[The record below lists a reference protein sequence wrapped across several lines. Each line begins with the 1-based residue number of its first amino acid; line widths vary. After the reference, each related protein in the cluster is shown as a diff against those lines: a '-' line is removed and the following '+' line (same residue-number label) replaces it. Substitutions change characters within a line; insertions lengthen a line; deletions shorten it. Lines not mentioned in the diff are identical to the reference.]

1 MDRRSLFIG
10 AAAGIALGGSG
21 VAVAKR
27 IEQVQQE
34 PVTGSNFAIV
44 AEQHFEEEKIK
55 IEQRR
60 QKQSAETIAHLK
72 AKYENPI
79 FGRMDVWELIE
90 KMAYCI
96 DTTDSRLGCA
106 SQLTHVQQAIAAMES
121 EGVTDTYSSS
131 PSYMILERY
140 FCLRGEV
147 PENVL
152 CGSKRIGDYPHE
164 IGLVCGDGART

>member
-1 MDRRSLFIG
+1 MNDLLAWGHARVIENLLEQRPDCGRSLSDKFANERVIER
-10 AAAGIALGGSG
+10 ALLKQ
-21 VAVAKR
+21 AK
-27 IEQVQQE
+27 
-34 PVTGSNFAIV
+34 
-44 AEQHFEEEKIK
+44 KIK

-140 FCLRGEV
+140 FC
-147 PENVL
+147 
-152 CGSKRIGDYPHE
+152 
-164 IGLVCGDGART
+164 